1 MALYDYSRVYKINAD
16 YVTHELSQF
25 RQKTNCYCRCIYFRL
40 WILHGQEGSSHA
52 PNAKTSRYSMSIHIQ
67 SPGEHKKEMEGGRLR
82 IPSCQLQLVWT
93 DDTQPVRRLC
103 YQVVMK
109 EAKEP
114 FNFVTI
120 VSEPQP
126 QLGNAP
132 IVTNVHSL

>member
-1 MALYDYSRVYKINAD
+1 
-16 YVTHELSQF
+16 
-25 RQKTNCYCRCIYFRL
+25 
-40 WILHGQEGSSHA
+40 
-52 PNAKTSRYSMSIHIQ
+52 MSIHLLQITRKQ
-67 SPGEHKKEMEGGRLR
+67 IDRFEGGRLR

-109 EAKEP
+109 GAKEP

-132 IVTNVHSL
+132 IVTNVHSLIIHLPQL